1 MKTSKI
7 WIIDDNPIDSYVI
20 KTMLE
25 LNELSKDIHV
35 FSNNKEALKSLEE
48 LDKSDSTDSIHIITE
63 NKTNAV
69 NGWKLIKKV
78 SNKIK
83 EQKGK
88 LNLKFHMTSEKYS
101 EKDLK
106 KFAETAPLYSLNKK
120 PLRLDHLVN
129 MLNY

>member
-69 NGWKLIKKV
+69 NGWKLIKKFL
-78 SNKIK
+78 IK
-83 EQKGK
+83 
-88 LNLKFHMTSEKYS
+88 LK
-101 EKDLK
+101 
-106 KFAETAPLYSLNKK
+106 NKK
-120 PLRLDHLVN
+120 EN
-129 MLNY
+129 SI

>member
-35 FSNNKEALKSLEE
+35 FSNNKEALESINE
-48 LDKSDSTDSIHIITE
+48 LDEDESTGSIHIITE
-63 NKTNAV
+63 NKTNSV

-88 LNLKFHMTSEKYS
+88 LNLKFHMTSEEYS

-106 KFAETAPLYSLNKK
+106 KFAKTEPLYSLNKK
-120 PLRLDHLVN
+120 PLRLDHLIN